1 MHMEIND
8 LSGIGPYSMYP
19 RTSAIETNQVLN
31 LSGAPYIIPNYKAVG
46 TVVFQNKT
54 PMCQYRAVGHPIAV
68 AITEALVDKAAI
80 GSMKRLMKLE
90 KLILYLITNIQIKL
104 HQEFH

>member
-1 MHMEIND
+1 
-8 LSGIGPYSMYP
+8 MYP

-31 LSGAPYIIPNYKAVG
+31 LSGSPYIIPNYKAVG

-68 AITEALVDKAAI
+68 AITEALVDKAAKKI
-80 GSMKRLMKLE
+80 GMKADDIRKINFKE
-90 KLILYLITNIQIKL
+90 IKKKFL
-104 HQEFH
+104 TSFYSLFFC

>member
-1 MHMEIND
+1 
-8 LSGIGPYSMYP
+8 MYP

-31 LSGAPYIIPNYKAVG
+31 LSGAPYVIPNYKAVG

-68 AITEALVDKAAI
+68 AITEALIAKAANEI
-80 GSMKRLMKLE
+80 EMS
-90 KLILYLITNIQIKL
+90 L
-104 HQEFH
+104 HEIRNRNFIPDNA